1 MFKILLELLG
11 PIYRMITFNLWLEWL
26 NSMFMKLSNRVNI
39 PRLALSASG
48 PPPPKKKQKQKHT
61 QTVLETLKA
70 EKKIEY
76 YF

>member
-1 MFKILLELLG
+1 
-11 PIYRMITFNLWLEWL
+11 
-26 NSMFMKLSNRVNI
+26 MKLSNRVNI

-48 PPPPKKKQKQKHT
+48 PPPPKKQKQKQKHT